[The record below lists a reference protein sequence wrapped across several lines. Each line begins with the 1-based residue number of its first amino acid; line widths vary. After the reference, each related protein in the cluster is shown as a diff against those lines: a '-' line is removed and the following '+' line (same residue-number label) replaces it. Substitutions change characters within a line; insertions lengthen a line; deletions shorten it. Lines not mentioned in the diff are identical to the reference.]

1 MEFVLGLA
9 LSAHIG
15 FNGEY
20 NNAHPYFDIRNE
32 KVIMGG
38 YYNSEE
44 NVSLYF
50 GRSTEIFKG
59 LELETAIV
67 SGYDMPIVPMI
78 RLVSNDF
85 YALIGKERTEYG
97 LVIGYQIPLKKYK

>member
-67 SGYDMPIVPMI
+67 SGYDMPIVPWNGGVESPRARSFVKDAHRAPHRAM
-78 RLVSNDF
+78 
-85 YALIGKERTEYG
+85 
-97 LVIGYQIPLKKYK
+97 